1 MRMIWGMNDG
11 QCLTIKEVFWTCSH
25 INQYHKILKLI
36 LLAIIVYQNYTCH
49 IIYLYEF
56 LKK

>member
-1 MRMIWGMNDG
+1 MIWGMNDG